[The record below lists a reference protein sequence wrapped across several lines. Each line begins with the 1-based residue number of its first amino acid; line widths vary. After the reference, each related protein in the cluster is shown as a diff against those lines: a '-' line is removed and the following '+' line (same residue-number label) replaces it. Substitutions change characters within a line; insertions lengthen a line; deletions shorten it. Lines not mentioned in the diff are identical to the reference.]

1 MEISKS
7 VLENY
12 NSHFRKKRHAQKQ
25 NAKRK
30 ARRAQAR
37 KEAMENAAMF
47 SEKEQSMNIRSIEVV
62 NDFESNSLDEDVV
75 DHLPDDLVVVDQLDG
90 DA

>member
-1 MEISKS
+1 
-7 VLENY
+7 
-12 NSHFRKKRHAQKQ
+12 
-25 NAKRK
+25 
-30 ARRAQAR
+30 
-37 KEAMENAAMF
+37 MF